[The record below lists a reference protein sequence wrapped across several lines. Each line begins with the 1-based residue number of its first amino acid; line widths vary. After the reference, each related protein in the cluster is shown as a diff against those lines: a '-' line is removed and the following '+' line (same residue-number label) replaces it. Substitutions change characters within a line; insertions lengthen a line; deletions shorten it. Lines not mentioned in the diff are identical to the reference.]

1 MKIILDA
8 MGGDNAPKE
17 ILQGAAAAVQGLGAE
32 ILAVGDTGR
41 IAACAKENQIPL
53 QGIELVQAQQVIEMC
68 DDPTRAVRQKK
79 DSSMVV
85 ALRLLAEGRG
95 QAVVSAG
102 STGALLT
109 GATLIVKRLPGVKR
123 AAIGTVI
130 PGRQQPYLLLDSG
143 ANVECPPEMLN
154 CFATMGSV
162 YMEKVMGRRSPGVA
176 LVNNGTEESKGTPI
190 YQQAHALLRQNP
202 DIRFLGNIEPREVPT
217 GAADVVVCDGFTGN
231 VILKLTE
238 GLASFFNGELKAI
251 FKSNPG
257 TMLAAL
263 LVKKGIGQFKAKL
276 DADEYG
282 GAPLL
287 GIDGVVIKAHGSSG
301 AKAIRNAVRQAMA
314 CCENGMVETI
324 RQNIGGQRGK

>member
-17 ILQGAAAAVQGLGAE
+17 ILLGAQQAVRE
-32 ILAVGDTGR
+32 LGVEVVAVGDSVKIDT
-41 IAACAKENQIPL
+41 CVKENDIDIT
-53 QGIELVQAQQVIEMC
+53 GITVVQAGEVIEME
-68 DDPTRAVRQKK
+68 DDPTKAIRHKK

-85 ALRLLAEGRG
+85 ALRMLANGEGD
-95 QAVVSAG
+95 ALVSAG

-109 GATLIVKRLPGVKR
+109 GATLIVKRLNGVKR

-130 PGRQQPYLLLDSG
+130 PGKEKPWLLLDSG
-143 ANVECPPEMLN
+143 ANVECPADMLN

-162 YMEKVMGRRSPGVA
+162 YMEKTMGRKTPSVA
-176 LVNNGTEESKGTPI
+176 LVNNGAEESKGTEI
-190 YQQAHALLRQNP
+190 YVAAHQLMKQNP
-202 DIRFLGNIEPREVPT
+202 SIRFAGNIEPRDIPRGEV
-217 GAADVVVCDGFTGN
+217 DVVVCDGFTGN

-238 GLASFFNGELKAI
+238 GWAKFFSGELKAL
-251 FKSNPG
+251 FKKNVG

-263 LVKKGIGQFKAKL
+263 LVKGGVKNFKAKL

-287 GIDGVVIKAHGSSG
+287 GVNGVVIKAHGSSN
-301 AKAIRNAVRQAMA
+301 AKAIKNAVRQAKA
-314 CCENGMVETI
+314 CCENGMVEAI
-324 RQNIGGQRGK
+324 RENIQR